1 MKTSNLRPLGRHMDK
16 VENEMRKDTKENN
29 LGKADTV
36 SKYECVGRQRNG
48 EDFLIRQA
56 LRGGNVYE

>member
-1 MKTSNLRPLGRHMDK
+1 MQTKRRIQT
-16 VENEMRKDTKENN
+16 RKDTKQNN
-29 LGKADTV
+29 TGTADTV
-36 SKYECVGRQRNG
+36 RKYECEGRQKNG

>member
-1 MKTSNLRPLGRHMDK
+1 MYVNWGDTWTKWRM
-16 VENEMRKDTKENN
+16 EMRKDTKRNN
-29 LGKADTV
+29 MGKADTV
-36 SKYECVGRQRNG
+36 SKYESVGRQKNR

>member
-1 MKTSNLRPLGRHMDK
+1 MYVNWGDTQTKWRIR
-16 VENEMRKDTKENN
+16 MRKGIKQNN
-29 LGKADTV
+29 VWKADTI
-36 SKYECVGRQRNG
+36 SKYECACRQKNG